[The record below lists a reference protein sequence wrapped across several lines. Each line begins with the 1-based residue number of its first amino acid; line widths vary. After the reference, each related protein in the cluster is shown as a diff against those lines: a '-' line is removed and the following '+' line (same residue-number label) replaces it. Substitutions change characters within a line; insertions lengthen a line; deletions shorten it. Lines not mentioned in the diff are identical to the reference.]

1 MPPSM
6 ARCAAAAS
14 MPSPR
19 RIGTL
24 RWRSMSKEFGTAAKR
39 RCRPCVA
46 QGAAVSSTS
55 PRSPRPTACPSPF
68 NSMALTGRVALVSG
82 AGGGIGRAI
91 SLAFVEVGAA
101 VACCDIDLRSA
112 EETARLVQHA
122 GGRTIARR
130 CDVAVESES
139 QAAVAAAH
147 DAFGRLDVLVSG
159 AAPYDPSGTVLETSL
174 ADWERVLAVNLIGSF
189 LLSRAALPRM
199 IAGGGGS
206 IIFISSQL
214 GRVGSAGRAA
224 YCATK
229 GALIQLAK
237 VMAIDHA
244 AQNIR
249 VNTLSPGAVETQRT
263 LKRYGSFAAANE
275 QIGGKH
281 LTGRLGRPEEI
292 AGAAIYLASDA
303 ASFVTGSDLLVDGG
317 YTAI

>member
-1 MPPSM
+1 M
-6 ARCAAAAS
+6 
-14 MPSPR
+14 
-19 RIGTL
+19 T
-24 RWRSMSKEFGTAAKR
+24 
-39 RCRPCVA
+39 
-46 QGAAVSSTS
+46 
-55 PRSPRPTACPSPF
+55 
-68 NSMALTGRVALVSG
+68 LTGRVALVSG

-112 EETARLVQHA
+112 EETARLVQNA
-122 GGRTIARR
+122 GGRAIARR
-130 CDVAVESES
+130 CDVAVEDES
-139 QAAVAAAH
+139 LAVVAAAH
-147 DAFGRLDVLVSG
+147 DAFGRLDILVSG

-174 ADWERVLAVNLIGSF
+174 ADWERVLAVNLTGSF

-206 IIFISSQL
+206 IIFVASQL
-214 GRVGSAGRAA
+214 GRVGSGGRAA

-263 LKRYGSFAAANE
+263 LDRYGSFEAARE
-275 QIGGKH
+275 RLGSKH
-281 LTGRLGRPEEI
+281 LLGRLGRPQEI
-292 AGAAIYLASDA
+292 ATAAVFLASDG

>member
-1 MPPSM
+1 M
-6 ARCAAAAS
+6 
-14 MPSPR
+14 
-19 RIGTL
+19 
-24 RWRSMSKEFGTAAKR
+24 
-39 RCRPCVA
+39 
-46 QGAAVSSTS
+46 Q
-55 PRSPRPTACPSPF
+55 
-68 NSMALTGRVALVSG
+68 LTGKVALIAG
-82 AGGGIGRAI
+82 AGGGICRAI
-91 SLAFVEVGAA
+91 AVAFAREGAA
-101 VACCDIDLRSA
+101 VACVDIDA
-112 EETARLVQHA
+112 AAAAETARLVGEA
-122 GGRTIARR
+122 GGKSLSQV
-130 CDVAVESES
+130 CDVASE
-139 QAAVAAAH
+139 AETRAAAE
-147 DAFGRLDVLVSG
+147 AAYRGFGRLDILISG
-159 AAPYDPSGTVLETSL
+159 AAPHDPSGTIIETSL
-174 ADWERVLAVNLIGSF
+174 ADWQRVLDINLTGAF
-189 LLSRAALPRM
+189 LLSRSALPMM

-206 IIFISSQL
+206 IIFIASQL

-281 LTGRLGRPEEI
+281 LAGRLGRPEEI
-292 AGAAIYLASDA
+292 AGAAVYLASDA